1 MPGKIP
7 RFKCHIC
14 GVTYVDSTKLKAHAK
29 NKRNNELE
37 LGNSKKTKCIYP
49 GCEELFYHKS
59 KMATVPILD
68 TMINEYQSFNKA
80 HQGAVNNASQIP
92 KHRFQKEVEIVER
105 IKHTLQKDTNSF
117 GVYCCFFA
125 F

>member
-1 MPGKIP
+1 
-7 RFKCHIC
+7 
-14 GVTYVDSTKLKAHAK
+14 
-29 NKRNNELE
+29 
-37 LGNSKKTKCIYP
+37 
-49 GCEELFYHKS
+49 
-59 KMATVPILD
+59 MATVPILD
-68 TMINEYQSFNKA
+68 TMINEYQSFNEA

-125 F
+125 SQVLSNKCKEVPADIHAAKNTPEYGFL